1 MIGVKAFIVTDN
13 DGIIVGTYKIEGHA
27 RRFCKDRGYSYEEYQ
42 TTDVADYW
50 RTRCELAEECLEQSP
65 CDTDITRRQI
75 EANNAY
81 CNFIANN
88 DAPLNY
94 QVIGTAEMV
103 QNQPTGY
110 HQNINKPTGY
120 HENLNK

>member
-1 MIGVKAFIVTDN
+1 MTDL
-13 DGIIVGTYKIEGHA
+13 E
-27 RRFCKDRGYSYEEYQ
+27 
-42 TTDVADYW
+42 YW

-65 CDTDITRRQI
+65 CDTDITRGQI
-75 EANNAY
+75 EAQSAY
-81 CNFIANN
+81 VTFIANN

-103 QNQPTGY
+103 PIQPTGY
-110 HQNINKPTGY
+110 HQNVNKPTGY

>member
-1 MIGVKAFIVTDN
+1 MTDL
-13 DGIIVGTYKIEGHA
+13 E
-27 RRFCKDRGYSYEEYQ
+27 
-42 TTDVADYW
+42 YW

-65 CDTDITRRQI
+65 CDTDITRGQI
-75 EANNAY
+75 LAHEAY

-103 QNQPTGY
+103 ELTPSELEGLEVAKRT
-110 HQNINKPTGY
+110 K
-120 HENLNK
+120 ELLNK